1 MPLGRSAS
9 AATAAHDRV
18 AAAEASCHVGALR
31 DLGDPGDPGDCL
43 KPGTPDPDFFSR
55 QFLWF
60 FGVMISDKKVS
71 DYSLQSGYKPTFI
84 TGPSKLNRPCGK

>member
-31 DLGDPGDPGDCL
+31 DYGDCL
-43 KPGTPDPDFFSR
+43 KPGTPDPDFFFSPIPMV
-55 QFLWF
+55 FL
-60 FGVMISDKKVS
+60 GD
-71 DYSLQSGYKPTFI
+71 D
-84 TGPSKLNRPCGK
+84 

>member
-31 DLGDPGDPGDCL
+31 DYGDCL

-60 FGVMISDKKVS
+60 FWVMISDEIVS
-71 DYSLQSGYKPTFI
+71 DYSLVINQPLSLAL
-84 TGPSKLNRPCGK
+84 PS